1 MLAFDQHGG
10 LLMARKIP
18 KQPAALTALHVFDGL
33 IENLPDLAT
42 VTPDQARQYARLIKA
57 ATDELRRTAP
67 KPIRSIETI
76 L

>member
-18 KQPAALTALHVFDGL
+18 KQPAAIAALHIFDGL
-33 IENLPDLAT
+33 IEDLPDLASI
-42 VTPDQARQYARLIKA
+42 TPDQARQYARLLKT

-67 KPIRSIETI
+67 KPSIKTI